1 MSIVMCVSGMFPNTC
16 RQGKGFFA
24 EKQANPLLH
33 LARLEKNRTL
43 SKTRHEALTTHYPK
57 S

>member
-1 MSIVMCVSGMFPNTC
+1 VSGMFPNTC

-24 EKQANPLLH
+24 EKQTNSLLH